1 MCSGWPPVSECRL
14 DTHKIR
20 KLVEM
25 KDYLIAYMATAV
37 AFLAID
43 SIWLSNMANIIYRP
57 VMGDMMM
64 SGFRPAPAVV
74 FYVIFVFGLVFFA
87 VRPGLLASSG
97 TVTLLHGALLGFI
110 AYATYD
116 LTNQATLKNWS
127 WSLTI
132 ADMIWGTVLSATSAY
147 IGYWVTSRVSG

>member
-1 MCSGWPPVSECRL
+1 
-14 DTHKIR
+14 
-20 KLVEM
+20 M

-147 IGYWVTSRVSG
+147 IGYWVTSRVIG